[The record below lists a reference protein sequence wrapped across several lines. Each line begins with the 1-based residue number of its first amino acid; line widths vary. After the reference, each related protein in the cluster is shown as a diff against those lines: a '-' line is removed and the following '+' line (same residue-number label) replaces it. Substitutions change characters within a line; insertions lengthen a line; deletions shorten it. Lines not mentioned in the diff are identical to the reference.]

1 MLRQLALPWYFEFA
15 RLSPQTILPNDE
27 VLLLYLQSFR
37 YSKSLK
43 HLSDKPKCAR
53 KPAQKSIVIDR
64 MSLHGMVEQWQW
76 RSCSSKPAVCHF
88 ITSRRLV
95 NSISTMRETRYLDR
109 KVWVK
114 SFIQRCIDSCERTI
128 RSRILFLQKAQVWRE
143 TIFLYLFFGV
153 VWSLLAEIRWT
164 NSSQTNA
171 KTGEFSD
178 QFVTLLQCLSTKK
191 QSFRVEASI
200 HESNVVKKWHS
211 PGVIWTHTHTHFHS
225 HHCDHCLRLMG
236 SLHYKPCCWKPIPNS
251 IDDYQG
257 SQLLKVKHFI
267 LEDLTVCCIHIA

>member
-114 SFIQRCIDSCERTI
+114 SFIQRCIDSCERT
-128 RSRILFLQKAQVWRE
+128 RILFLQKAQVWRE
-143 TIFLYLFFGV
+143 TIFFDFFL
-153 VWSLLAEIRWT
+153 VWCGPYWP
-164 NSSQTNA
+164 
-171 KTGEFSD
+171 KSD
-178 QFVTLLQCLSTKK
+178 ERIPPRQMPK
-191 QSFRVEASI
+191 RVNFLI
-200 HESNVVKKWHS
+200 NLWHS
-211 PGVIWTHTHTHFHS
+211 F
-225 HHCDHCLRLMG
+225 
-236 SLHYKPCCWKPIPNS
+236 NAF
-251 IDDYQG
+251 
-257 SQLLKVKHFI
+257 QLKNNRSVLKLLF
-267 LEDLTVCCIHIA
+267 TNQT